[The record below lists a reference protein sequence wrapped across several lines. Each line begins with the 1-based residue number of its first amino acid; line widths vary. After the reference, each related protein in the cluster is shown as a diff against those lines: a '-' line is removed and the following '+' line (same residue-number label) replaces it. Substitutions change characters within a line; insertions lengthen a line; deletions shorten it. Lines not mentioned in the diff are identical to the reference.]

1 VGGYAD
7 TVQELDAASFDA
19 AVAGGPVIV
28 DFWAPWCKPCK
39 AIEPILEELPLT
51 VARVNIDEHPEIAMR
66 YEVLS
71 IPTVMLFEGGEPRE
85 TVIGARPRAH
95 FERAFASWIG
105 SASNTP

>member
-1 VGGYAD
+1 M
-7 TVQELDAASFDA
+7 QELDGTSFDGA
-19 AVAGGPVIV
+19 IAGGPLLV

-39 AIEPILEELPLT
+39 AIEPILEELPLD

-71 IPTVMLFEGGEPRE
+71 IPTVMLFEGGERRE
-85 TVIGARPRAH
+85 TVVGARPRGH

-105 SASNTP
+105 SASKTA

>member
-1 VGGYAD
+1 MGGYAD
-7 TVQELDAASFDA
+7 AVQELDATSFDA
-19 AVAGGPVIV
+19 AIAGGPLVV

-85 TVIGARPRAH
+85 TVVGARPRSH